1 MLQNFDLY
9 FPVQLW
15 VSRDGARYRL
25 EPPLLGSRDEFTWHP
40 HFWDAFSAPQHE
52 HEQLASYWSLR
63 TTVWGFNA
71 KYSPSLH
78 RGFAPIAVLNN
89 NLQFPFATEKVSVFR
104 TSNVFYSSWEVYKN
118 SFGFVAYVYPVPGT
132 RLLYVQN
139 DSSNNQRLLQMV
151 LCGDK
156 DTEECPEGDGA
167 NFLPRHANKHVSCYD
182 MMWDKLNLFLY
193 VFLEKPRGLFF
204 RRTSTGLC
212 VPSEKDTDHKSMLA
226 CMQDSAAMRVLPNNV
241 STGSPLTEL
250 QEVMYSY
257 PVPTSEVMMMATTSG
272 VVSGA
277 LFALLLSLVV
287 VFLVLFA
294 W

>member
-1 MLQNFDLY
+1 MLQNFDVY

-15 VSRDGARYRL
+15 VSRDGKRYRL
-25 EPPLLGSRDEFTWHP
+25 EPPLLGSRDNFTWHP
-40 HFWDAFSAPQHE
+40 HFWDVLSPFLSARQ

-71 KYSPSLH
+71 KYLSLH
-78 RGFAPIAVLNN
+78 RGFVPVAVLNN
-89 NLQFPFATEKVSVFR
+89 NHQYPFATEKVSVFR

-139 DSSNNQRLLQMV
+139 DSSNQRLLQMV

-156 DTEECPEGDGA
+156 DTEECPEEGTQ
-167 NFLPRHANKHVSCYD
+167 FLPRHANKRVSCYD
-182 MMWDKLNLFLY
+182 IMWDNYNLFLY

-204 RRTSTGLC
+204 RRTPTGLC

-241 STGSPLTEL
+241 STGSPLAEL
-250 QEVMYSY
+250 QQVMYSY
-257 PVPTSEVMMMATTSG
+257 PVPTKGCITHTG

-277 LFALLLSLVV
+277 LFGFLLSLVV
-287 VFLVLFA
+287 VFLVLFCA
-294 W
+294 WRKK